1 MFLFVS
7 ILIGSLVSLMIVAN
21 GQLGVHIG
29 PTWSLIIIHFV
40 GMTASLAINPVVGNR
55 KDSVRIKPH
64 PITFLAGALGLVI
77 VYLNTRV
84 YLAGGVVLT
93 LSGML
98 AGQSIAAAISDF
110 IKMKGIIPQGKPWTQ
125 NRFCGSIP
133 PKTAKQFQ
141 GQGYGFLRPR
151 LNGKTVQLGS
161 LRSKLLKQPLVVHSH
176 RKWKHLAA
184 LLLVVCGAI
193 GIGLSS
199 GVSFLWILLSW
210 VPGGILMLQILM
222 NSSIAGFYGQT
233 RMLQIS
239 YTVGL
244 AAIIIFAGI
253 TGGLTGFTLSTFSE
267 VPILVLLGGG
277 LLGVTCMT
285 GQNMLLRK
293 ISALKMVLGTYI
305 GQFAMGVIMDMI
317 NGKGFDLVY
326 IIGMGLI
333 ITGLVLQN
341 LWHE

>member
-7 ILIGSLVSLMIVAN
+7 ILIGSFISLMIVAN

-29 PTWSLIIIHFV
+29 STWSLIIIHFV
-40 GMTASLAINPVVGNR
+40 GMTASLAINPIVGNR
-55 KDSVRIKPH
+55 KDSVRRKPH

-93 LSGML
+93 MSGML

-110 IKMKGIIPQGKPWTQ
+110 IKTGQKG
-125 NRFCGSIP
+125 N
-133 PKTAKQFQ
+133 
-141 GQGYGFLRPR
+141 
-151 LNGKTVQLGS
+151 S
-161 LRSKLLKQPLVVHSH
+161 LS
-176 RKWKHLAA
+176 WKHLAA
-184 LLLVVCGAI
+184 LFLVVCGAI

-199 GVSFLWILLSW
+199 GVSFLWIILSW

-222 NSSIAGFYGQT
+222 NSSVAGFYGQT

-244 AAIIIFAGI
+244 IAIIIFAGF
-253 TGGLTGFTLSTFSE
+253 TGSLTGFTLSTFSE

-293 ISALKMVLGTYI
+293 ISALKMVLGTYM
-305 GQFAMGVIMDMI
+305 GQFAMGVMMDMI
-317 NGKGFDLVY
+317 NGKGFDLIY
-326 IIGMGLI
+326 IIGLGLI
-333 ITGLVLQN
+333 ISGLVLQN
-341 LWHE
+341 LWHK

>member
-7 ILIGSLVSLMIVAN
+7 ILIGSFISLMIVAN

-29 PTWSLIIIHFV
+29 STWALIIIHFV
-40 GMTASLAINPVVGNR
+40 GMTASLAINPIVGNR

-110 IKMKGIIPQGKPWTQ
+110 IKIGKKDNT
-125 NRFCGSIP
+125 
-133 PKTAKQFQ
+133 
-141 GQGYGFLRPR
+141 
-151 LNGKTVQLGS
+151 
-161 LRSKLLKQPLVVHSH
+161 RS
-176 RKWKHLAA
+176 WKHLSA
-184 LLLVVCGAI
+184 LFLVVCGAI

-222 NSSIAGFYGQT
+222 NSSVAGYYGQT

-239 YTVGL
+239 YTIGL
-244 AAIIIFAGI
+244 VVIIIFAGI
-253 TGGLTGFTLSTFSE
+253 TGGLTGFTLSPFSE

-293 ISALKMVLGTYI
+293 MSALKMVLGTYM
-305 GQFAMGVIMDMI
+305 GQFAMGVMMDMI

-326 IIGMGLI
+326 IIGLGLI
-333 ITGLVLQN
+333 ISGLVLQN
-341 LWHE
+341 LWHK